1 MIDGADKLLMEHR
14 DQQVDW
20 AAKRIAEFI
29 VRRIR
34 KVVAMVKQDLILL
47 DDVWYFGRL
56 IRRGATFK
64 QQESS
69 RDWYELWENDGGIL
83 MHCPAVKIHFTAIT
97 NSLFVKQYADA
108 PKEINEVLVT
118 STNTGSPKLLA
129 DECLCEHWWWRS
141 TGFMFCPECGK
152 QLRASA

>member
-1 MIDGADKLLMEHR
+1 
-14 DQQVDW
+14 
-20 AAKRIAEFI
+20 
-29 VRRIR
+29 
-34 KVVAMVKQDLILL
+34 MVKQDLILL

-83 MHCPAVKIHFTAIT
+83 MHCPAVK
-97 NSLFVKQYADA
+97 QYADA

-141 TGFMFCPECGK
+141 TGFIFCPECGK
-152 QLRASA
+152 KLRADA